1 MIEEEK
7 TYNKLI
13 KDLKNLPKVEAP
25 KNFETE
31 LWRKIN
37 SSVEEKK
44 PSFWEKFFSPR
55 RFVPA
60 AVVIASA
67 VIIFFVVNI
76 NSDEV
81 EDPLNLEPKL
91 REDLVVAKNI
101 PEESFVPLK
110 KLEKKKESKS
120 EVKKN
125 IEVVPPQSS
134 GAGNEMRLSKEGV
147 QLKDEALEQVE
158 LKPESLKTDQ
168 APIVGGNVAPAPVK
182 TSTSDIKKDSLNFMQ
197 INLSP
202 KEKQEVEQLKQR
214 IQHSE
219 KAKSK

>member
-13 KDLKNLPKVEAP
+13 KDLKNLPKVNAP

-37 SSVEEKK
+37 SSVEEKE

-60 AVVIASA
+60 AAVIASA
-67 VIIFFVVNI
+67 VIIFFVINI
-76 NSDEV
+76 NSDET
-81 EDPLNLEPKL
+81 ENPLNLEPKL

-101 PEESFVPLK
+101 PEENIVPLK
-110 KLEKKKESKS
+110 RSDKKRDSKS
-120 EVKKN
+120 EAKKN
-125 IEVVPPQSS
+125 IEIVQPQAS
-134 GAGNEMRLSKEGV
+134 GTVNEMRLSKEGDK
-147 QLKDEALEQVE
+147 LKDEALEQVE
-158 LKPESLKTDQ
+158 LKPDSLKKEQ
-168 APIVGGNVAPAPVK
+168 APIVGGNVLSAPVNA
-182 TSTSDIKKDSLNFMQ
+182 SASDIKKDSLNFMQ

-202 KEKQEVEQLKQR
+202 KEKQEIEQLKKR
-214 IQHSE
+214 IQPSE